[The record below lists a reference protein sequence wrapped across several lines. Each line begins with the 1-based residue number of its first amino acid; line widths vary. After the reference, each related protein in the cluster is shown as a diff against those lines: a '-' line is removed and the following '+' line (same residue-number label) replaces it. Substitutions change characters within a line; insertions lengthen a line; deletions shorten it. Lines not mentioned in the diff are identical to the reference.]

1 MTRVRRNRPVVGDM
15 SKLRTPAEDAKV
27 MLGPIGELR
36 RVAAL
41 ATISQNGATWLVGA
55 TDTSGNGRFYGVAF
69 TGPMARERAI
79 EYAGEKYSGYRLTE

>member
-1 MTRVRRNRPVVGDM
+1 M

-27 MLGPIGELR
+27 MLGPVGELR

-69 TGPMARERAI
+69 TGPEARARAI
-79 EYAGEKYSGYRLTE
+79 EYASEKYAGYRLTD